1 MEKTDEC
8 RLRWN
13 TYENNDWGNARNDVC
28 MREHLSERFKSKGN
42 SDLLGNVSITLID
55 KADDKDLKRRKKCW
69 MWTFKT
75 YAPFGLNIANSV

>member
-1 MEKTDEC
+1 
-8 RLRWN
+8 
-13 TYENNDWGNARNDVC
+13 

-42 SDLLGNVSITLID
+42 SDFLGNVSITLID
-55 KADDKDLKRRKKCW
+55 KADDKDLKRRKKYW